1 MEDPDLS
8 GAKSNFGVTGLG
20 DTFPTQYMRAAYTA
34 RFPAAALQRLETVF
48 ALKSTA
54 QQMTNVLNEWLESTA
69 GSPARFQTLA
79 LLWGAGDRWVPHQ
92 EIIAILQVKRATVSA
107 LMFSLEQDG
116 LVRSVGDQQD
126 RRRMLATI
134 TEKGKRVITS
144 AMELNAGRLE
154 KALASFSMEDLGLL
168 QNLLTRFKEAFQV
181 ARQNASS

>member
-1 MEDPDLS
+1 MVEPDPIGIPS
-8 GAKSNFGVTGLG
+8 
-20 DTFPTQYMRAAYTA
+20 TFPTPYMREAYAA

-48 ALKSTA
+48 ALKATA

-69 GSPARFQTLA
+69 GSPARFQALA
-79 LLWGAGDRWVPHQ
+79 MLWGAGDRWVPHQ
-92 EIIAILQVKRATVSA
+92 EIIAALQVKRATVSA

-126 RRRMLATI
+126 RRRMLASI

-154 KALASFSMEDLGLL
+154 RALANFSPGDHESL
-168 QNLLTRFKEAFQV
+168 QNLLTRFKDAFQV
-181 ARQNASS
+181 AGQNANS

>member
-8 GAKSNFGVTGLG
+8 GAKSDFGVTGLG
-20 DTFPTQYMRAAYTA
+20 DTFPTQYMREAYAA
-34 RFPAAALQRLETVF
+34 RFPAAALQRLEAVF
-48 ALKSTA
+48 TLKSTA

-69 GSPARFQTLA
+69 ASAARFQTLA
-79 LLWGAGDRWVPHQ
+79 LLWGAGDRRVPHQ
-92 EIIAILQVKRATVSA
+92 EIIAALQVKRATVSA

-134 TEKGKRVITS
+134 TEKGRRVITS
-144 AMELNAGRLE
+144 AIELNAGRLE
-154 KALASFSMEDLGLL
+154 KTLASFSMEDLGLL
-168 QNLLTRFKEAFQV
+168 QNLLTRFKDAFQV

>member
-8 GAKSNFGVTGLG
+8 GGAESP
-20 DTFPTQYMRAAYTA
+20 FPPQYMRDAYAARY
-34 RFPAAALQRLETVF
+34 PAAALQRLETIF

-54 QQMTNVLNEWLESTA
+54 QQVNNVLNEWLESTA

-92 EIIAILQVKRATVSA
+92 EIIATLQVKRATVSA

-134 TEKGKRVITS
+134 TEKGRRVITS
-144 AMELNAGRLE
+144 AMELNAGRLA
-154 KALASFSMEDLGLL
+154 KTLADFPAEDLKSL
-168 QNLLTRFKEAFQV
+168 QDLLTRFKDAFQV
-181 ARQNASS
+181 ARQNAGS

>member
-79 LLWGAGDRWVPHQ
+79 LLWSAGDRWVPHQ

-134 TEKGKRVITS
+134 TEKGKRVIIS

-181 ARQNASS
+181 TTQNASS